1 MGGNDLRVDRE
12 GAVALNATA
21 ASLLGFLHDGPHS
34 GWDLTRVVET
44 TLGDF
49 WSITRSQVYRE
60 LSDLARRGLVKAGE
74 TGRRDARPY
83 TLTDDG
89 RKAFAAWA
97 AQGPGPATM
106 RLPLLLFVSLGRHI
120 GTSRLLEELQT
131 QLSAQR
137 ALTSEYEVQRA
148 RLVDAAAD
156 PLIIATVDYGIAT
169 SKVTIAWLER
179 LVADLKDADLTDAD

>member
-1 MGGNDLRVDRE
+1 MGGKDLRVDRE

-21 ASLLGFLHDGPHS
+21 ASLLGFLHDGPCS
-34 GWDLTRVVET
+34 GWDLTRLVET
-44 TLGDF
+44 RLGDF

-60 LSDLARRGLVKAGE
+60 LADLSRRGLVEAGE

-97 AQGPGPATM
+97 AQGPGAATI

-120 GTSRLLEELQT
+120 GTARLLEELRA
-131 QLSAQR
+131 QLGAQR
-137 ALTSEYEVQRA
+137 ALVAEYEAQRA
-148 RLVDAAAD
+148 RLVDSGAD
-156 PLIIATVDYGIAT
+156 ALIIATVDYGIAT
-169 SKVTIAWLER
+169 SNVTIKWLEG
-179 LVADLKDADLTDAD
+179 LVARLRDEDSA

>member
-1 MGGNDLRVDRE
+1 MGRKDVRVDRE

-21 ASLLGFLHDGPHS
+21 ASLLGFLHDGPCS
-34 GWDLTRVVET
+34 GWDLTRLVET
-44 TLGDF
+44 RLGDF

-60 LSDLARRGLVKAGE
+60 LADLSRRGLVEAGE

-97 AQGPGPATM
+97 AQDPGGATI

-120 GTSRLLEELQT
+120 GTPRLLEELQT

-137 ALTSEYEVQRA
+137 TLAAEYEAQRA
-148 RLVDAAAD
+148 RLVDGGAD
-156 PLIIATVDYGIAT
+156 PLVIATVDYGIAT
-169 SKVTIAWLER
+169 SNVTITWIER
-179 LVADLKDADLTDAD
+179 LIARLQDEDSS